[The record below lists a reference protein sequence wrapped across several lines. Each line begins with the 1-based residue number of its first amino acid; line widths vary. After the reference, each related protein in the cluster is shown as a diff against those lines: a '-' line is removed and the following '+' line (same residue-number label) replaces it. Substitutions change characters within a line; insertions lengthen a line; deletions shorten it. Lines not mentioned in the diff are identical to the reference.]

1 MALLDLLPLNLK
13 IGDHLFL
20 LCELVLH
27 EGPKRLCL
35 PFEPPLKLPE
45 AFFVFDI
52 ERFPEQV
59 GNKGVHE
66 ARLILDVGGER
77 PELPVNVHHLIVN

>member
-13 IGDHLFL
+13 IRNHLFL

-27 EGPKRLCL
+27 EGPKRLGL

-45 AFFVFDI
+45 AFFVLDI

-59 GNKGVHE
+59 SN
-66 ARLILDVGGER
+66 
-77 PELPVNVHHLIVN
+77 